1 MKVCDINWIEI
12 SDLKAQNYVRRFSSQ
27 TSQSGYSGEII
38 NPNILYREF
47 YITFKYLKG
56 VILNN
61 KVQIKNYEL
70 YQLLLKIKKW
80 RNDK

>member
-1 MKVCDINWIEI
+1 MQLCDISWVEI
-12 SDLKAQNYVRRFSSQ
+12 SDLKAQNYICRFSSQ
-27 TSQSGYSGEII
+27 TSQFGYSDEII

-47 YITFKYLKG
+47 YITFKYLKE

-70 YQLLLKIKKW
+70 
-80 RNDK
+80 